1 MTPLATQTTLALGPE
16 WLDPNVIIEWL
27 GPWALVGVAAII
39 FAECGLLLGFFLPGD
54 SLLFTAGL
62 FVASGQIAP
71 LWVTCLVLVVA
82 AMAGNVVGYGIGYK
96 AGPAIF
102 DKPKSKLFNPK
113 HVAKTQEFF
122 DRYGNRAIVLGR
134 FVPIVRTFITVS
146 AGVARM
152 DPRRYLTYSLIGGV
166 AWAAGVTV
174 LGYFL
179 GQFAFVRENIDLI
192 LVLVVFVSIL
202 PIIIEVL
209 RARMRSRKG
218 PTAVAEGPS
227 DLTQPI
233 SPVAGTSRGTGWDGP
248 DAPAPGGPAPRRQ
261 DTDGVDE
268 HRRHD
273 PHGAGAAAA
282 AERTGPRPGGDP
294 LDRPPGD
301 GAAAGAPRP
310 RRALSATRP
319 RRGPRACGPTRAS
332 RCRRRPPR

>member
-1 MTPLATQTTLALGPE
+1 MTPLATQTFSTLALGPE
-16 WLDPNVIIEWL
+16 WLDPTVIIEWL

-62 FVASGQIAP
+62 FVASGHIAP
-71 LWVTCLVLVVA
+71 LWATCLVLVFA
-82 AMAGNVVGYGIGYK
+82 ALLGNAVGYGIGYK

-113 HVAKTQEFF
+113 HVAKTHEFF
-122 DRYGNRAIVLGR
+122 EKYGNRAIVLGR

-152 DPRRYLTYSLIGGV
+152 DPKRYLTYSLIGGV

-179 GQFAFVRENIDLI
+179 GQFTFVRDHIDLI

-202 PIIIEVL
+202 PIIVEVL
-209 RARMRSRKG
+209 RARAKSRKEG
-218 PTAVAEGPS
+218 PAVAAQGPS

-233 SPVAGTSRGTGWDGP
+233 SPVPPRGTGWDGP
-248 DAPAPGGPAPRRQ
+248 DAPAPGGRAPRTQ
-261 DTDGVDE
+261 DGVDST
-268 HRRHD
+268 
-273 PHGAGAAAA
+273 AATT
-282 AERTGPRPGGDP
+282 RMSPVTPQS
-294 LDRPPGD
+294 
-301 GAAAGAPRP
+301 APRQP
-310 RRALSATRP
+310 NGQARGPVETRSSGRPVMGRAQD
-319 RRGPRACGPTRAS
+319 RRGPEES
-332 RCRRRPPR
+332 